1 MKTSTEHL
9 PPCCREELRVLRSLT
24 VRHIPDCCLII
35 LGGSHAGQDYVSW
48 SESVVRG
55 RHTLYRH
62 DYEIAVFVEGTET
75 EKAGR
80 TLRRR
85 IAGTYD
91 GLFRFRRH
99 TMPRFIVESIGTLAE
114 QSRRGHLFYNGLVRD
129 GILLYDNG

>member
-24 VRHIPDCCLII
+24 VRHIPDCRLII

-62 DYEIAVFVEGTET
+62 DYEIAVFVKGNRTSDTFNFDIVKNSFQSGTI
-75 EKAGR
+75 
-80 TLRRR
+80 
-85 IAGTYD
+85 IAI
-91 GLFRFRRH
+91 GLFKG
-99 TMPRFIVESIGTLAE
+99 FIRNQVSIICKSRI
-114 QSRRGHLFYNGLVRD
+114 SRRSRAIFRLK
-129 GILLYDNG
+129 ILNKRGSL

>member
-24 VRHIPDCCLII
+24 VRHIPDCRLII

-62 DYEIAVFVEGTET
+62 DYEIAVFVKGTET
-75 EKAGR
+75 KKASR

-99 TMPRFIVESIGTLAE
+99 TTPRFIVESVGTLTE
-114 QSRRGHLFYNGLVRD
+114 QSKRGHLFYNGLVRN
-129 GILLYDNG
+129 GTLL

>member
-35 LGGSHAGQDYVSW
+35 LGGNHAGQDYVSW

-75 EKAGR
+75 KKASR

-85 IAGTYD
+85 IAELTTDFSDSDGT
-91 GLFRFRRH
+91 RR
-99 TMPRFIVESIGTLAE
+99 PDSSSSPSAR
-114 QSRRGHLFYNGLVRD
+114 
-129 GILLYDNG
+129 